1 MTRFD
6 TRSFGAPTRP
16 HKHHRI
22 RQVISLVAATSGAVA
37 VLVVGFIIV
46 SWSGPG
52 EATWAWILLLILV
65 LVFLSGFWWRWDS
78 PDIRN
83 PGNER
88 SRRGF

>member
-1 MTRFD
+1 VRGDHDDPGADVTRFD

-16 HKHHRI
+16 HKHHRM
-22 RQVISLVAATSGAVA
+22 
-37 VLVVGFIIV
+37 
-46 SWSGPG
+46 
-52 EATWAWILLLILV
+52 ILV